1 MLFSL
6 LLFLA
11 EVLSFYCPAI
21 HTYITSRCT
30 GRTGKRILG
39 KQKAPISACFTH
51 KVFKKRQ
58 FYTALLLEQ
67 KEVALNH
74 IPQPPRSPSTL
85 TCGLPAPPPRCRL
98 WGADTRG
105 STVQV
110 FLWLTPRAV
119 GTEGNIPKAGGCNL
133 VLLTTAKRP
142 AARNNTGSQ
151 HAPLLLPRTPPR
163 WTEQLP
169 GINK

>member
-110 FLWLTPRAV
+110 FLWLAPRAV
-119 GTEGNIPKAGGCNL
+119 GTEGNIPKGGGGVTQSFTPQPN
-133 VLLTTAKRP
+133 
-142 AARNNTGSQ
+142 ARQ
-151 HAPLLLPRTPPR
+151 
-163 WTEQLP
+163 P
-169 GINK
+169 GITRGHSTHRCFCPEHLLVGKSGFQE